1 MLDRHPGSWSLPV
14 GGRGRSASLLVGFV
28 LSLIQ
33 GVSVAE
39 AQQTREVR
47 DLVYAMVEGLEL
59 GLDLYLPAGVANP
72 PLVVWVHGGAWQSGT
87 KSPAPMEFVQNGF
100 ATASLDFRQSTQA
113 RFPAQIHD
121 IKAAI
126 RFLRAEAENYGYRTD
141 RIAIAGSSSGGHLAT
156 LVGVT
161 NGHPD
166 LEGRVGGHFDQS
178 SSVQAIVDYYG
189 ATNLTSILAQSTP
202 FGLGVRE
209 PALRLLLGALPA
221 ESDEAMRLARLA
233 SPVLHIDSGDPPL
246 HILHG
251 DQDPQ
256 MPINQS
262 HEIHGAYLQAGL
274 DATLDVVHGSA
285 HGGGAFMSGERL
297 ERALAFLRR
306 TIGEGR

>member
-1 MLDRHPGSWSLPV
+1 MPFCDAGFCSPPPFRRRRSLP
-14 GGRGRSASLLVGFV
+14 LLTA
-28 LSLIQ
+28 LLLPLMQ
-33 GVSVAE
+33 GAARVE
-39 AQQTREVR
+39 AQEVREVR
-47 DLVYAMVEGLEL
+47 DLVYATVDGLDL

-72 PLVVWVHGGAWQSGT
+72 PLVVWVHGGAWQSGS
-87 KSPAPMEFVQNGF
+87 KSPAPMEFVQSGF

-126 RFLRAEAENYGYRTD
+126 RFLRAQAPTYGYRTD
-141 RIAIAGSSSGGHLAT
+141 RIAIAGSSSGGHLVT

-161 NGHPD
+161 NGHPE
-166 LEGRVGGHFDQS
+166 LEGRVGGHFGES
-178 SSVQAIVDYYG
+178 SSVQAILDYYG

-209 PALRLLLGALPA
+209 PALRLLLGGLPT
-221 ESDEAMRLARLA
+221 ESEEAMRLARLA
-233 SPVLHIDSGDPPL
+233 SPVLHVDAGDPPI

-262 HEIHGAYLQAGL
+262 HEIHGAYLRAGL
-274 DATLDVVHGSA
+274 DATFDVVYGSA